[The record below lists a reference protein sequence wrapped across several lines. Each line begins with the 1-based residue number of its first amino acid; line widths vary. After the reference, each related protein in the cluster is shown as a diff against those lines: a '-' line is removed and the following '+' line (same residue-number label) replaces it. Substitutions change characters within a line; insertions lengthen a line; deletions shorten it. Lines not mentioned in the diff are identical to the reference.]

1 MAQQDREAKLYIA
14 SRYKSTHTYARIHV
28 RTHKTTADTRVV
40 FSFIGYTRE
49 DSSAK
54 INSRRVFALPR
65 QFSRHRRDYGKW
77 HEMSTYLSFFLQS
90 AFFALEIQWVIRELA
105 ILRTTPTHFPP
116 GHVSAVCRK
125 KKLASSKLVAR
136 VCTRVSK
143 SIRDIRS
150 ICVII
155 REWSAK

>member
-14 SRYKSTHTYARIHV
+14 SRYKSTHTHARIHV
-28 RTHKTTADTRVV
+28 RTHKTTADTRVI

-77 HEMSTYLSFFLQS
+77 HEMSTLS
-90 AFFALEIQWVIRELA
+90 
-105 ILRTTPTHFPP
+105 ILL
-116 GHVSAVCRK
+116 SAVCFFRSGNSMSHSRTRDFTNDTDTLSTRTRLRCLSQEEARK
-125 KKLASSKLVAR
+125 
-136 VCTRVSK
+136 
-143 SIRDIRS
+143 
-150 ICVII
+150 
-155 REWSAK
+155 